1 LPTAPPPYRV
11 SNDLGRGAD
20 MAKRSTIDLLPPEIK
35 GELQAWLQDP
45 RITQLE
51 ATDRA
56 NSLLSALGLPER
68 VTKSSVNR
76 YAVKMEEVGQ
86 KLRQSREVAQMYIAQ
101 VGAAPQGQTGLLI
114 NEMLRSMAFELSLK
128 LQDADV
134 EDPESMSATIDQI
147 KNLSLTMQRLEQS
160 ATINVKREAEIEKQA
175 LERAAQKA
183 TQAVDAAT
191 GSSGTMTAE
200 RFKEIIRESYGV

>member
-11 SNDLGRGAD
+11 SSDLGRGAD

-35 GELQAWLQDP
+35 AELQAWLQDP

-86 KLRQSREVAQMYIAQ
+86 KLRQSREVAQMYISQ

-128 LQDADV
+128 LQDADM

-160 ATINVKREAEIEKQA
+160 ATINVKREDDIRRQER
-175 LERAAQKA
+175 ERAANEVSRIAKKGGLTSDTVQEIRR
-183 TQAVDAAT
+183 QIL
-191 GSSGTMTAE
+191 GIAE
-200 RFKEIIRESYGV
+200 

>member
-1 LPTAPPPYRV
+1 MGKP
-11 SNDLGRGAD
+11 
-20 MAKRSTIDLLPPEIK
+20 STIDLLPPEIK
-35 GELQAWLQDP
+35 AELQAWLQDP

-56 NSLLSALGLPER
+56 NSLLAAMGLPER

-76 YAVKMEEVGQ
+76 YAVKMEEVGA

-160 ATINVKREAEIEKQA
+160 ATINVKRESEIRKQA
-175 LERAAQKA
+175 L
-183 TQAVDAAT
+183 TDAADNIEKAAIQQ
-191 GSSGTMTAE
+191 GLNAE
-200 RFKEIIRESYGV
+200 QAAFWRQQVLGVQ